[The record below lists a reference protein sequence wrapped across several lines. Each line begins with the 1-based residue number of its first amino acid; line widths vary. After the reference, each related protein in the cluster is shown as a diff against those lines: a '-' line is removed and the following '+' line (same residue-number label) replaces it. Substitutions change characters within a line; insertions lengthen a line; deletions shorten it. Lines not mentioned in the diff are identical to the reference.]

1 MPATRLNPRLA
12 KIHRS
17 YTVEEI
23 AKLYGV
29 HRNTVRAWIGR
40 GLQTIDQRR
49 PVLVLG
55 SHLADFLRARRTVN
69 KRPCGPGEIYCLR
82 CREPRAPAGGVVRYH
97 PLTPT
102 QGNLV
107 GQCGYCGARL
117 NRRVSLAKLP
127 LFQVVLSATLPEA
140 REHICESP
148 LPSLNSDFVQDG
160 TDHAQ
165 TPP

>member
-1 MPATRLNPRLA
+1 VASTRPNPRLA

-40 GLQTIDQRR
+40 GLPTIDQRR

-55 SHLADFLRARRTVN
+55 SHLADYLRERRTAN

-102 QGNLV
+102 QGNLLGV
-107 GQCGYCGARL
+107 CGCCGAGL
-117 NRRVSLAKLP
+117 NRRVSVAKLP
-127 LFQVVLSATLPEA
+127 LVQAVLSVTPPQA
-140 REHICESP
+140 RERIDESP

-160 TDHAQ
+160 CDHAK

>member
-1 MPATRLNPRLA
+1 LAANRPNPRLA
-12 KIHRS
+12 KTHRS

-40 GLQTIDQRR
+40 GLPTIDQRR

-55 SHLADFLRARRTVN
+55 SHLADYLRVRRAVN
-69 KRPCGPGEIYCLR
+69 KRLCGPGQIYCLR

-97 PLTPT
+97 PLTTT

-107 GQCGYCGARL
+107 GLCGCCGAGL

-127 LFQVVLSATLPEA
+127 LVQGALNVTLPQA
-140 REHICESP
+140 REHIDESP
-148 LPSLNSDFVQDG
+148 LPSLNSDFEQDG
-160 TDHAQ
+160 CDHAK

>member
-1 MPATRLNPRLA
+1 MPATRPNPRLA

-23 AKLYGV
+23 AKLYCV
-29 HRNTVRAWIGR
+29 HRNTVRAWIAR
-40 GLQTIDQRR
+40 GLATIDTRR

-55 SHLADFLRARRTVN
+55 SHLADFLRAQREVN

-82 CREPRAPAGGVVRYH
+82 CREPRAPLGGLVRYRA
-97 PLTPT
+97 LTPT

-107 GQCGYCGARL
+107 GLCACCGAGL

-127 LFQVVLSATLPEA
+127 LFKGALSVTLPQA
-140 REHICESP
+140 QEHIDEIP
-148 LPSLNSDFVQDG
+148 QPSLNSDFGQDVK
-160 TDHAQ
+160 DHAK

>member
-1 MPATRLNPRLA
+1 VPANRPNPRLA

-29 HRNTVRAWIGR
+29 HRNTVRSWIQR
-40 GLQTIDQRR
+40 GLPTIDQRR

-55 SHLADFLRARRTVN
+55 SHLSEYLQARRTVN
-69 KRPCGPGEIYCLR
+69 KRPCEPGEMYCLR
-82 CREPRAPAGGVVRYH
+82 CREPRAPADGAVRYR

-107 GQCGYCGARL
+107 GRCGCCGAGL

-127 LFQVVLSATLPEA
+127 QVLGGLSLVSPTATEDEEQAAALEA
-140 REHICESP
+140 VPCDEG
-148 LPSLNSDFVQDG
+148 LPS
-160 TDHAQ
+160 
-165 TPP
+165 

>member
-1 MPATRLNPRLA
+1 MPATRPNPRLA

-23 AKLYGV
+23 AKTYGV
-29 HRNTVRAWIGR
+29 HRNTVRTWIKR
-40 GLQTIDQRR
+40 GLPTIDQRR

-55 SHLADFLRARRTVN
+55 SHLADFLRARRMAN

-82 CREPRAPAGGVVRYH
+82 CREPRAPADAAVRYH

-107 GQCGYCGARL
+107 GLCGCCGAGL
-117 NRRVSLAKLP
+117 YRRVSLAKLA
-127 LFQVVLSATLPEA
+127 LVLGGLGVTLPQA
-140 REHICESP
+140 QAHIDESP
-148 LPSLNSDFVQDG
+148 LPSLNSDFKQDG
-160 TDHAQ
+160 PIHANA
-165 TPP
+165 PP

>member
-1 MPATRLNPRLA
+1 MPATRPNPRLA

-23 AKLYGV
+23 AKLFGV
-29 HRNTVRAWIGR
+29 HRNTVRAWIDR
-40 GLQTIDQRR
+40 GLPTIDRRR
-49 PVLVLG
+49 PVLVQG
-55 SHLADFLRARRTVN
+55 GHLADFLQARRASN

-82 CREPRAPAGGVVRYH
+82 CREPRVPANGEVQYR

-107 GQCGYCGARL
+107 GRCGCCGAGV

-127 LFQVVLSATLPEA
+127 VVQGEMRVTLPLA
-140 REHICESP
+140 RDHIDESRP
-148 LPSLNSDFVQDG
+148 LTLNSDFLQDG
-160 TDHAQ
+160 SDHAK

>member
-1 MPATRLNPRLA
+1 MPATRPNPRLA

-23 AKLYGV
+23 AKLFGV
-29 HRNTVRAWIGR
+29 HRNTVRAWISR
-40 GLQTIDQRR
+40 GLPTIDQRR

-55 SHLADFLRARRTVN
+55 SHLADFLTARRAMN
-69 KRPCGPGEIYCLR
+69 KRPCGLGEIYCLR
-82 CREPRAPAGGVVRYH
+82 CREPRVPAGGAVLYR
-97 PLTPT
+97 PLTPM

-107 GQCGYCGARL
+107 GQCGCCGAGL

-127 LFQVVLSATLPEA
+127 LIQGVLGVTLPQA
-140 REHICESP
+140 REHIDESP
-148 LPSLNSDFVQDG
+148 LASLNSDFEQHG
-160 TDHAQ
+160 GDHAK

>member
-1 MPATRLNPRLA
+1 MPATRPNPRLA

-29 HRNTVRAWIGR
+29 HRNTVRTWIGR
-40 GLQTIDQRR
+40 GLPTIDQRR

-55 SHLADFLRARRTVN
+55 SDLAEYLQARRTAN
-69 KRPCGPGEIYCLR
+69 KRSCGPGEIYCLR
-82 CREPRAPAGGVVRYH
+82 CREPRAPAGGVVRYD

-107 GQCGYCGARL
+107 GLCGCCGAGL

-127 LFQVVLSATLPEA
+127 LVQGDLSVTLPQA
-140 REHICESP
+140 REHIDESP
-148 LPSLNSDFVQDG
+148 LPSLNSDFVHNG
-160 TDHAQ
+160 CDHAK

>member
-1 MPATRLNPRLA
+1 MPATRPNPRLA

-29 HRNTVRAWIGR
+29 HRNTVRAWIGC
-40 GLQTIDQRR
+40 GLPTIDQRR

-55 SHLADFLRARRTVN
+55 SDLANFLMGRRAKN
-69 KRPCGPGEIYCLR
+69 MRPCGPGEIYCVR
-82 CREPRAPAGGVVRYH
+82 CRVPRAPAGGAVRYH

-107 GQCGYCGARL
+107 GLCGCCGAGL

-127 LFQVVLSATLPEA
+127 QVQGGLSVVLPQTVKEVEQRPAQGAVPCDVEVLP
-140 REHICESP
+140 
-148 LPSLNSDFVQDG
+148 
-160 TDHAQ
+160 
-165 TPP
+165 

>member
-1 MPATRLNPRLA
+1 MPATRPNPGLA

-40 GLQTIDQRR
+40 GMPTIDQRR

-55 SHLADFLRARRTVN
+55 SHLADFLKARRMVN
-69 KRPCGPGEIYCLR
+69 KRPCRPGEIYCLR
-82 CREPRAPAGGVVRYH
+82 CREPRAPADGVVRYH

-107 GQCGYCGARL
+107 GRCGCCGAGI

-127 LFQVVLSATLPEA
+127 LVQGGLTVSLPQG
-140 REHICESP
+140 REHIDESL
-148 LPSLNSDFVQDG
+148 LPSLNSDFAKDG
-160 TDHAQ
+160 ADHAEIQ
-165 TPP
+165 P

>member
-1 MPATRLNPRLA
+1 MPATRPNPRLA

-55 SHLADFLRARRTVN
+55 SHLADYLQLRRKAS
-69 KRPCGPGEIYCLR
+69 KRPCAPGEIYCLR
-82 CREPRAPAGGVVRYH
+82 CREPRVPADDMVRYH
-97 PLTPT
+97 PMTPT

-107 GQCGYCGARL
+107 GLCGCCGAGL

-127 LFQVVLSATLPEA
+127 LVQRVLSVLLPQA
-140 REHICESP
+140 QGHIDESP
-148 LPSLNSDFVQDG
+148 LPSLNSDFEQDG
-160 TDHAQ
+160 INHAK